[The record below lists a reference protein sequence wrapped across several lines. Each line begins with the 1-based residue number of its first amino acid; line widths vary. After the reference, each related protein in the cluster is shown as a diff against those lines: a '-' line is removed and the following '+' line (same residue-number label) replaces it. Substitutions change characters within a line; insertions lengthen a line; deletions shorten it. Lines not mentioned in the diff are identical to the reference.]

1 MGKATKQTA
10 RNKERS
16 MREQVEAIKL
26 QNKEAAKSAAKDE
39 HSKLDSDIAKA
50 IVTRAS
56 KAMRNVAVGE
66 ETQQTA
72 SEQAVYSLYLYAQ
85 ADLPIPSEVKTFF
98 VMDGQ
103 SIDGREERALKN
115 QYYEAVAFTVYNLG
129 DDRTLAQNALL
140 KRACNIVYMLA
151 SFKDKDIIKESPKT
165 GRIMV
170 KQIRK
175 SKSGALEVSKH
186 DVYEPFHLTNLT
198 SAANSFL
205 RPKVEGQVD
214 ENGQIIEDDKDS
226 STTRDNKRNTTG
238 NTSITAD
245 DVFIGG
251 ISGRAILEGSIK
263 WEEVSETAIDLFS
276 KLFLDYTAHSAQK
289 VVTQPANENET
300 KAA

>member
-16 MREQVEAIKL
+16 MREQLEAVKL
-26 QNKEAAKSAAKDE
+26 QNKEAAESASKDE

-72 SEQAVYSLYLYAQ
+72 SEQAVFALYLYAQ

-115 QYYEAVAFTVYNLG
+115 QYYEAVAFTVYGLG
-129 DDRTLAQNALL
+129 DDRTLAQTALL

-151 SFKDKDIIKESPKT
+151 SFKDKDVVKESPKT
-165 GRIMV
+165 GRILV

-198 SAANSFL
+198 SLANSFA
-205 RPKVEGQVD
+205 RSKVE
-214 ENGQIIEDDKDS
+214 GQIIEDDKDS
-226 STTRDNKRNTTG
+226 STTRDNKRNATG
-238 NTSITAD
+238 DASITAD

-251 ISGRAILEGSIK
+251 ISGKAILEGSIK
-263 WEEVSETAIDLFS
+263 WAEVSETAIDLLS

-289 VVTQPANENET
+289 VVTQPVNENET